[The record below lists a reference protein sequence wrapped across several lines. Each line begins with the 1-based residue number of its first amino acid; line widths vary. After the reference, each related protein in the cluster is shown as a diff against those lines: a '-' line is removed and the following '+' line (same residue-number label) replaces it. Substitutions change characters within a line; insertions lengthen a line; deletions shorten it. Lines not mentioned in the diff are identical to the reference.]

1 MSRNIGIGNVYTY
14 DYKLEN
20 PKSRNV
26 GFGYYDRDK
35 VYTVQN
41 DNGKVNVDDVI
52 SNITNDKRLQEE
64 YLISKRPIAASTL
77 RFSFGDLSYD
87 PTTDTTTA
95 TKHSNNRP
103 GGGTPAG
110 YGGTWTKINS
120 EYNNIWE
127 YTYSG
132 HTLQNEFDNG
142 NYNNTDLEPTSVV
155 RFWNDV
161 EHNPIK
167 IIASDTS
174 DCTNF
179 QRFMQGVWALTEIW
193 ELDTSNATNA
203 QIIFSF
209 CKNLKRLPKT
219 LDFTKCTANTS
230 VQAAF
235 QDCWKLEEV
244 NEIRLNTTSSNLT
257 LNLQNLFIS
266 CISLKRINTPINLVN
281 VTNLQ
286 SAFAGCYNL
295 EELYLINTGRIT
307 TFANSFAC
315 CCKLP
320 LEFFGGLDISSATS
334 LQQTCGGIYGRTT
347 SSVPIFYASV
357 DMNNITKNIFTVSN
371 KVNSVQNLYL
381 GCNLKNIDVSKFEN
395 IKSSL
400 NVIGLFQNNENVE
413 TGMKEIYD
421 LFVSKNITNYNDGTF
436 KQCGINTEQGRAD
449 RALIPQSWGGDAI
462 G

>member
-14 DYKLEN
+14 DYNLEN

-52 SNITNDKRLQEE
+52 SGITKDKRLQEE
-64 YLISKRPIAASTL
+64 YLISKLPIAESTL

-87 PTTDTTTA
+87 PTTDTTTS
-95 TKHSNNRP
+95 TKHSTARP

-142 NYNNTDLEPTSVV
+142 NYNQLDLEPTSVV

-167 IIASDTS
+167 IIASNTS

-219 LDFTKCTANTS
+219 LDFSKCTAKTS

-235 QDCWKLEEV
+235 QDCWNLEEV
-244 NEIRLNTTSSNLT
+244 NEVILNTTSNNLT
-257 LNLQNLFIS
+257 LNLQNLFM
-266 CISLKRINTPINLVN
+266 CCMNLKRINKPLNLVN
-281 VTNLQ
+281 AT
-286 SAFAGCYNL
+286 SIRAAFGACHNL
-295 EELYLINTGRIT
+295 EELILVNTNRIT
-307 TFANSFAC
+307 SFESAFSC
-315 CCKLP
+315 CTKLP
-320 LEFFGGLDISSATS
+320 IEFFTGLDTSACTTFFQTLSWYFGRSSSGISYFRMQEN
-334 LQQTCGGIYGRTT
+334 LY
-347 SSVPIFYASV
+347 
-357 DMNNITKNIFTVSN
+357 NITKIPFTITNNVTNISGLFA
-371 KVNSVQNLYL
+371 
-381 GCNLKNIDVSKFEN
+381 GCDLKNIDVSKFVN

-400 NVIGLFQNNENVE
+400 NVTSLFAYNRNVE
-413 TGMKEIYD
+413 NGMKEIYD

-436 KQCGINTEQGRAD
+436 AECGINTEQGRAD

>member
-26 GFGYYDRDK
+26 GFGYYDKDK

-64 YLISKRPIAASTL
+64 YLISKLPIAASTL

-87 PTTDTTTA
+87 PTTDTTTS
-95 TKHSNNRP
+95 TKHNTSRA

-110 YGGTWTKINS
+110 YGGTWNKINS

-142 NYNNTDLEPTSVV
+142 NLNQLDVEPTTVV

-167 IIASDTS
+167 IIASNTS

-193 ELDTSNATNA
+193 ELDTSNATNV
-203 QIIFSF
+203 QIMFSF
-209 CKNLKRLPKT
+209 CKNLNRLPKV
-219 LDFTKCTANTS
+219 LDFSKCTANTS
-230 VQAAF
+230 VQAVF
-235 QDCWKLEEV
+235 QDCYKLEEV
-244 NEIRLNTTSSNLT
+244 NEIILNTTSSNLS
-257 LNLQNLFIS
+257 LNLQNFFMS
-266 CISLKRINTPINLVN
+266 CVDLKRINKPLNLVN
-281 VTNLQ
+281 VTNFKL
-286 SAFAGCYNL
+286 AFAGCHNL
-295 EELYLINTGRIT
+295 EELILLNTSRIT
-307 TFANSFAC
+307 SFESSFSC
-315 CCKLP
+315 CAKLP
-320 LEFFGGLDISSATS
+320 VEFFEGLDTSANKTFY
-334 LQQTCGGIYGRTT
+334 QTLSWFLGRSGSGITYFTMRETM
-347 SSVPIFYASV
+347 Y
-357 DMNNITKNIFTVSN
+357 NITKIPFTMTNIVTTI
-371 KVNSVQNLYL
+371 QGLYT
-381 GCNLKNIDVSKFEN
+381 GCDLKNIDYTKFEN
-395 IKSSL
+395 INSSL
-400 NVIGLFQNNENVE
+400 NVSSLFSQNRNVE
-413 TGMKEIYD
+413 NGMLETYD
-421 LFVSKNITNYNDGTF
+421 LFVSKNITHYNTTTF
-436 KQCGINTEQGRAD
+436 GECGINTEQGRAD
-449 RALIPQSWGGDAI
+449 RALIPQSWGGDAE
-462 G
+462 